1 MSVAS
6 GYVHISVR
14 NASKAGQASGI
25 RQGFG
30 GRPAFAP
37 AGSGSSFPA
46 PGYAAQG
53 YNPNSY
59 GQLRAVPAAPAT
71 APTPVIAPGAGSPVR
86 PAASDNVARGF
97 VLYMGI
103 DEETAAAAGTSIA
116 KLAQEIRAYAQ
127 SLVAGAE
134 SYAAV
139 AVAPA
144 SAPGSALDVVRST
157 FGDPTAGPRQRT
169 ETARLQQPQDPRPSG
184 VLIDLARREVHLDGE
199 SLNLT
204 FKEFELLNYLV
215 ENGTR
220 TVGRDELLEG
230 LWRNA
235 EEVPERAHHRRPH
248 PPPALQARPPRQHR
262 AHRARP
268 GLPVL
273 RAPRGR
279 RLGRSGILDL
289 AFCSARKRP
298 FPRLRG
304 GRFRFRGTLQRPRI
318 SSPRRRICWHC
329 SACCRLGGA
338 WPA

>member
-14 NASKAGQASGI
+14 NAAKAGQPSGL
-25 RQGFG
+25 RPGFG
-30 GRPAFAP
+30 PRPSLAQSTP
-37 AGSGSSFPA
+37 GSSFPA
-46 PGYAAQG
+46 PGYAPQG

-59 GQLRAVPAAPAT
+59 GQLRAVQPADSAPIT
-71 APTPVIAPGAGSPVR
+71 APTPVVAGSNPVR
-86 PAASDNVARGF
+86 PVANDNVARGF

-127 SLVAGAE
+127 SLVSGAE

-144 SAPGSALDVVRST
+144 GTPGSALDVVRST
-157 FGDPTAGPRQRT
+157 FGDPTVNSRQRT
-169 ETARLQQPQDPRPSG
+169 EAPRPAQPQEPRPSG

-235 EEVPERAHHRRPH
+235 EEVPNERTIDVHI
-248 PPPALQARPPRQHR
+248 
-262 AHRARP
+262 
-268 GLPVL
+268 
-273 RAPRGR
+273 R
-279 RLGRSGILDL
+279 RLRSKLGRL
-289 AFCSARKRP
+289 ANTVRTV
-298 FPRLRG
+298 RG
-304 GRFRFRGTLQRPRI
+304 QGYRFYEHPEVI
-318 SSPRRRICWHC
+318 VWAAPEYSI
-329 SACCRLGGA
+329 
-338 WPA
+338 

>member
-14 NASKAGQASGI
+14 NAAKAGQPSGL
-25 RQGFG
+25 
-30 GRPAFAP
+30 RPGFAP
-37 AGSGSSFPA
+37 RPSLAPTAPGSSFPA
-46 PGYAAQG
+46 SGYAPQG

-59 GQLRAVPAAPAT
+59 GQLRAVQPTDAAPLT
-71 APTPVIAPGAGSPVR
+71 APTPLVAGNNISRPV
-86 PAASDNVARGF
+86 ANDNLARGF

-127 SLVAGAE
+127 SLVSGAE

-157 FGDPTAGPRQRT
+157 FGDPTVNSRQRT
-169 ETARLQQPQDPRPSG
+169 ETTRLPQPQDPRPSG

-235 EEVPERAHHRRPH
+235 EEVPNERTIDVHI
-248 PPPALQARPPRQHR
+248 
-262 AHRARP
+262 
-268 GLPVL
+268 
-273 RAPRGR
+273 R
-279 RLGRSGILDL
+279 RLRSKLGRL
-289 AFCSARKRP
+289 ANTVRTV
-298 FPRLRG
+298 RG
-304 GRFRFRGTLQRPRI
+304 QGYRFYEHPEVVVWAAPEYSI
-318 SSPRRRICWHC
+318 
-329 SACCRLGGA
+329 
-338 WPA
+338 

>member
-14 NASKAGQASGI
+14 NANKAASNAGL
-25 RQGFG
+25 RPGFG
-30 GRPAFAP
+30 NRPGYAP
-37 AGSGSSFPA
+37 TTQGNGQQA
-46 PGYAAQG
+46 PGYVPQG

-59 GQLRAVPAAPAT
+59 GQLRAVPTNEPAPMT
-71 APTPVIAPGAGSPVR
+71 APTPVIAQSDRLRPV
-86 PAASDNVARGF
+86 ANDNVARGF

-127 SLVAGAE
+127 SLVTGAE

-144 SAPGSALDVVRST
+144 GAPGSALDVVRST
-157 FGDPTAGPRQRT
+157 FGDPTVAARQRT
-169 ETARLQQPQDPRPSG
+169 EAARPAPQQEARPSG

-204 FKEFELLNYLV
+204 FKELELLNYLV

-235 EEVPERAHHRRPH
+235 EEVPNERTIDVHI
-248 PPPALQARPPRQHR
+248 
-262 AHRARP
+262 
-268 GLPVL
+268 
-273 RAPRGR
+273 R
-279 RLGRSGILDL
+279 RLRSKLGRL
-289 AFCSARKRP
+289 ANTVRTV
-298 FPRLRG
+298 RG
-304 GRFRFRGTLQRPRI
+304 QGYRFYEHPEVI
-318 SSPRRRICWHC
+318 VWAAPEYSI
-329 SACCRLGGA
+329 
-338 WPA
+338 